1 MTVTVEDTKET
12 FTGDGATLSWPFN
25 FKVNKAED
33 LSVFTVSIDGVETP
47 LLYPDDFD
55 VELHDNQNT
64 SPGGNVV
71 TVLPVGE
78 GVPGVIMRNMSF
90 TRVDEFV
97 DSIPPHIIE
106 QELDNL
112 TMYALQL
119 KERVDR
125 SLHVS
130 AATQEF
136 ANVNLRNVPARR
148 NKVIGFDNTSRG
160 NAVLLQLSGT
170 DLSGP
175 QGQTYAARV
184 EVSAPAV
191 FRQASNGAWSHTS
204 VIVSFI
210 WSANGVTE
218 LTRTITVTID
228 EANNHFNTPSP
239 SAGISVAQDA
249 NKLITQ
255 LTSTFEN
262 VTEYISLAVIRM
274 ADPTVT
280 TDTFTPTWTSGQFT
294 SPPSGTVACKKAVG
308 VVSLYL
314 SAARAAESASSAM
327 SWDAGSIPAAFRPTA
342 AREVQCKLRYSDSI
356 VGIGSVTIG
365 ADGSAVFS
373 LFDGSTNGYDATF
386 WQTGEDKGL
395 PADWCVVYPI

>member
-1 MTVTVEDTKET
+1 
-12 FTGDGATLSWPFN
+12 
-25 FKVNKAED
+25 
-33 LSVFTVSIDGVETP
+33 VSIDGVETP

-170 DLSGP
+170 DL
-175 QGQTYAARV
+175 
-184 EVSAPAV
+184 
-191 FRQASNGAWSHTS
+191 
-204 VIVSFI
+204 SFI